1 MKIECI
7 GQNSI
12 KATLT
17 RTDMERYHIT
27 YEELNSQNRATR
39 NLILSILTRAKLQT
53 GFDASSG
60 KLLVEVYPE
69 EDGGCVFSFSI
80 LESSKEIGE
89 ENPPLVFSF
98 DGIDSLFSC
107 CQRIKRELFSSI
119 QASCLYRT
127 QNSYVLM
134 VFPKNGASRTLSQ
147 LLLEYAKPLRSGKY
161 TKAYYEEHAKPLIEQ
176 QAVSFLAACVNG

>member
-17 RTDMERYHIT
+17 RTDMERYHVT

-98 DGIDSLFSC
+98 DGIDSLFS
-107 CQRIKRELFSSI
+107 SI